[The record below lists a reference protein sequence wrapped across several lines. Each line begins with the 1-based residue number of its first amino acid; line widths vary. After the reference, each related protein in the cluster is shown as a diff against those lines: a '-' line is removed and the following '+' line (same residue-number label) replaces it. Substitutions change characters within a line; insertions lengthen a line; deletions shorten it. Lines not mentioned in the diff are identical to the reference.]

1 MTRKHY
7 QLVSFETNH
16 NSKLNQL
23 HSMQKNRSST
33 LFSTA
38 PQLIKTA
45 CILCACY
52 LAPLQAA
59 ETTEL
64 DCMVKPEMYVELSS
78 PVDGVLES
86 VLVETSD
93 TVQKGQVLAKLESSV
108 EMAQVNLSR
117 QEASVVDV
125 IEGKKIE
132 SEFSKRNKDRL
143 DQLYKKQIG
152 SLADND
158 KANTE
163 ADLTR
168 QALNKAISDK
178 KIAELKYKLA
188 TAQLEQKSIKSPI
201 NGIVVERYAMPGE
214 TVENRPIMKLAQIDP
229 LRVELVAPA
238 ALFGQ
243 ISKGMSAE
251 IRPEKPANQSYQATV
266 TSVDKLI
273 DPASGSF
280 TVRLAL
286 PNPND
291 KLVGGVNCV
300 ARFNFPSELP
310 KKTSAEPSKPHNL

>member
-1 MTRKHY
+1 
-7 QLVSFETNH
+7 
-16 NSKLNQL
+16 
-23 HSMQKNRSST
+23 MQKNSPSNPH
-33 LFSTA
+33 FSMN
-38 PQLIKTA
+38 PKLIKTV
-45 CILCACY
+45 CLLCSWY

-93 TVQKGQVLAKLESSV
+93 VVQKGQVLAKLESSV
-108 EMAQVNLSR
+108 ETAQVNLSR

-143 DQLYKKQIG
+143 DQLYKKQVG

-163 ADLTR
+163 ADLTKL
-168 QALNKAISDK
+168 ALSKAISDK
-178 KIAELKYKLA
+178 KTAELKLKLA

-201 NGIVVERYAMPGE
+201 SGIVVERYAMPGE

-243 ISKGMSAE
+243 ITKGMSAE
-251 IRPEKPANQSYQATV
+251 IHPEKPANQSYQATV
-266 TSVDKLI
+266 TIVDKLI

-300 ARFNFPSELP
+300 AKFNFPSELP
-310 KKTSAEPSKPHNL
+310 AATIKKTAAEPASSKPHNL

>member
-1 MTRKHY
+1 
-7 QLVSFETNH
+7 
-16 NSKLNQL
+16 
-23 HSMQKNRSST
+23 MQKNSHP
-33 LFSTA
+33 LFSMN
-38 PQLIKTA
+38 PKLITIMF
-45 CILCACY
+45 ILGSGYVA
-52 LAPLQAA
+52 ALQAA

-93 TVQKGQVLAKLESSV
+93 SVQKGQVLAKLESSV
-108 EMAQVNLSR
+108 ETAQVNLSK
-117 QEASVVDV
+117 QEASVIDV

-132 SEFSKRNKDRL
+132 SEFSKRNKDRF
-143 DQLYKKQIG
+143 DQLYKKQAG
-152 SLADND
+152 SWADDD

-163 ADLTR
+163 ANLTR
-168 QALNKAISDK
+168 LALNKAISDK
-178 KIAELKYKLA
+178 KIAELKFKLA

-201 NGIVVERYAMPGE
+201 TGIVIERYAMPGE

-251 IRPEKPANQSYQATV
+251 IHPEKPANQTYQATV
-266 TSVDKLI
+266 TTVDKLI

-300 ARFNFPSELP
+300 AKFNFPSELP
-310 KKTSAEPSKPHNL
+310 AANTKKTAAEPSSSKPHN

>member
-1 MTRKHY
+1 
-7 QLVSFETNH
+7 
-16 NSKLNQL
+16 
-23 HSMQKNRSST
+23 MQKNTPSNPH
-33 LFSTA
+33 FSTS
-38 PQLIKTA
+38 LKTIF
-45 CILCACY
+45 ILCSCY
-52 LAPLQAA
+52 FAPLQAA

-93 TVQKGQVLAKLESSV
+93 VVQKGQVLAKLESSV
-108 EMAQVNLSR
+108 ETAQVNLSR
-117 QEASVVDV
+117 QEASVNDV

-132 SEFSKRNKDRL
+132 SEFSMRNKDRFN
-143 DQLYKKQIG
+143 QLYKTQAG
-152 SLADND
+152 SLAEDD

-168 QALNKAISDK
+168 LALNKAISDK
-178 KIAELKYKLA
+178 KIAELKFKLA

-201 NGIVVERYAMPGE
+201 NGIVIERYAMPGE

-243 ISKGMSAE
+243 ITKGMPAE
-251 IRPEKPANQSYQATV
+251 IHPEKPANQIYQATV
-266 TSVDKLI
+266 TIVDKLI

-286 PNPND
+286 PNPDD
-291 KLVGGVNCV
+291 KLIGGVNCV
-300 ARFNFPSELP
+300 AKFNFPSELP
-310 KKTSAEPSKPHNL
+310 ASGTKKTATEQPPLKPQNL

>member
-1 MTRKHY
+1 
-7 QLVSFETNH
+7 
-16 NSKLNQL
+16 
-23 HSMQKNRSST
+23 MQKNSHP
-33 LFSTA
+33 LFSMN
-38 PQLIKTA
+38 PKLITIMF
-45 CILCACY
+45 ILGSGYVA
-52 LAPLQAA
+52 ALQAA

-93 TVQKGQVLAKLESSV
+93 SVQKGQVLAKLESSV
-108 EMAQVNLSR
+108 ETAQVNLSK
-117 QEASVVDV
+117 QEASVIDV
-125 IEGKKIE
+125 IEGKRIE
-132 SEFSKRNKDRL
+132 SEFSKRNKDRF
-143 DQLYKKQIG
+143 DQLYKKQAG
-152 SLADND
+152 SWADDD

-163 ADLTR
+163 ANLTR
-168 QALNKAISDK
+168 LALNKAISDK
-178 KIAELKYKLA
+178 KIAELKFKLA

-201 NGIVVERYAMPGE
+201 TGIVIERYAMPGE

-251 IRPEKPANQSYQATV
+251 IHPEKPANQTYQATV
-266 TSVDKLI
+266 TTVDKLI

-300 ARFNFPSELP
+300 AKFNFPSELSTANT
-310 KKTSAEPSKPHNL
+310 KKTAAESSSSKPHN